1 MKQKDDGEELCPCLG
16 PQLKKKKKYLEWDER
31 NTALYT
37 KDGSKLAIRN
47 NEIESK

>member
-1 MKQKDDGEELCPCLG
+1 MSLFGTTAKE
-16 PQLKKKKKYLEWDER
+16 KKKKYLEWDER
-31 NTALYT
+31 ITALYT